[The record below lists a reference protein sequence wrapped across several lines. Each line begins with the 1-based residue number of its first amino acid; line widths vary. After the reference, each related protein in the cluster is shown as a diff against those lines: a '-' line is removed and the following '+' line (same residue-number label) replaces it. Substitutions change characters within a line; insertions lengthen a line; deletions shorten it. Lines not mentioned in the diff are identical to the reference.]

1 MTQKTISLSERAYNL
16 LKKEK
21 KRGESFSKVI
31 ERLLSKKDNPWHLMQ
46 NKFDPDLWEGLEVD
60 IRRIR
65 EKNLTGKE
73 NND

>member
-1 MTQKTISLSERAYNL
+1 MTQKTISLSERAYDL

-21 KRGESFSKVI
+21 KDNESFSKLI
-31 ERLLSKKDNPWHLMQ
+31 ERILSKKDNPWYLMQ
-46 NKFDPDLWEGLEVD
+46 NKFDPDLWEGLEGD

-65 EKNLTGKE
+65 DNNLIGNE